1 MPSLNFTF
9 EEEVMSLCTKID
21 FIILWL
27 SLLLSL
33 QFQFIDPCVTFC
45 HSTCFMPLGYEQGH
59 IRWKQVLTTKHY
71 QGLPVILIQ
80 THSDTSHFNTS
91 LFSQGVNS
99 FVYLA

>member
-21 FIILWL
+21 FITLWL

-33 QFQFIDPCVTFC
+33 QFQSIDPCVICC
-45 HSTCFMPLGYEQGH
+45 HSTCLVPLCYEPGP
-59 IRWKQVLTTKHY
+59 HY

-80 THSDTSHFNTS
+80 THS
-91 LFSQGVNS
+91 GYKS
-99 FVYLA
+99 F

>member
-21 FIILWL
+21 FITLWL

-33 QFQFIDPCVTFC
+33 QFQSIDPCVIC
-45 HSTCFMPLGYEQGH
+45 WHSTCLVPLCYEPGP
-59 IRWKQVLTTKHY
+59 HY

-80 THSDTSHFNTS
+80 THSDTSHFDRS
-91 LFSQGVNS
+91 LFSQGVDS
-99 FVYLA
+99 FVHLA

>member
-21 FIILWL
+21 FITLWL

-33 QFQFIDPCVTFC
+33 QFQSIDPCVIYC
-45 HSTCFMPLGYEQGH
+45 HSTCLVPLCYEP
-59 IRWKQVLTTKHY
+59 RPHY

-80 THSDTSHFNTS
+80 THSDTSHFDTS
-91 LFSQGVNS
+91 LFSQGVDS
-99 FVYLA
+99 FVYLT

>member
-33 QFQFIDPCVTFC
+33 QFQPIDPCVICC
-45 HSTCFMPLGYEQGH
+45 HSTCFIPLGYEPGPH
-59 IRWKQVLTTKHY
+59 KVEASSHNKA
-71 QGLPVILIQ
+71 LPRF
-80 THSDTSHFNTS
+80 TSHFDT
-91 LFSQGVNS
+91 NS
-99 FVYLA
+99 F